1 MLMNTLLTR
10 PLTSAAA
17 AREVRRD
24 TALRRARTCYGHL
37 AGVAGV
43 DLLDALL
50 ARGWLVEAAD
60 GYRLTPAGEYAL
72 AARGVDLAAARASG
86 RPLARACLD
95 WTERRPHLA
104 GALGTALLGALESSG
119 AVRRQHGLRQ
129 VTLVQPLADWLGD
142 G

>member
-1 MLMNTLLTR
+1 MNTLLTR
-10 PLTSAAA
+10 PPTSAAA

-24 TALRRARTCYGHL
+24 TALRRARTCYDHL

-50 ARGWLVEAAD
+50 ARGWLVEATD
-60 GYRLTPAGEYAL
+60 GYRLTPAGEHAL
-72 AARGVDLAAARASG
+72 ASRGVDLPAARASR

-104 GALGTALLGALESSG
+104 GALGAAVLAALEASG
-119 AVRRQHGLRQ
+119 TIWRQPGMRQ
-129 VTLVQPLADWLGD
+129 VILAQPLADWLGD